1 MTGMHAVSPL
11 LKAERDI
18 QTINVSL
25 DQFNTSEVVRPQGLP
40 HDRNSFRLETLI
52 LANP

>member
-40 HDRNSFRLETLI
+40 TIATPFGSK
-52 LANP
+52 PSS